1 PSLAHP
7 MLHSFPTRRSSDLD
21 RKTAAPAI
29 ERVERSYGREQTDP
43 DQAPNQI
50 DICLQ
55 QQRVEEIDP
64 SRVTK
69 MIADH
74 VDRIGWP
81 KPDAVGEKVDV
92 SDVKT
97 EIAQVHRRLN
107 FEFSSVD
114 KKQPAK

>member
-1 PSLAHP
+1 
-7 MLHSFPTRRSSDLD
+7 
-21 RKTAAPAI
+21 
-29 ERVERSYGREQTDP
+29 
-43 DQAPNQI
+43 
-50 DICLQ
+50 
-55 QQRVEEIDP
+55 
-64 SRVTK
+64 

-107 FEFSSVD
+107 F
-114 KKQPAK
+114 